1 MQNFEVMK
9 LFESF
14 DHLYEN
20 LPDEG
25 FTEAVAL
32 LLLSGY
38 FERKIAVG
46 YKFHHDTV

>member
-1 MQNFEVMK
+1 MQNFEVVK

-14 DHLYEN
+14 DHLYED

-25 FTEAVAL
+25 LAEAVAL

-38 FERKIAVG
+38 F
-46 YKFHHDTV
+46 